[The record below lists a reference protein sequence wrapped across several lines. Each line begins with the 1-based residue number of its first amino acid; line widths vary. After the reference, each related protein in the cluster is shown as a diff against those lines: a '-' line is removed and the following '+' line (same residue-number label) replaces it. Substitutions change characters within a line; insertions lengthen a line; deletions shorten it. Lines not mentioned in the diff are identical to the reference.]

1 RIITIEQGKPLE
13 QAIQEVEASASF
25 ISWFAEEAKRTYG
38 AVIPSRQSDVR
49 QLTTMHPLGPV
60 AAFTPWNYPFSQ
72 AARKVGAALASGCS
86 VILKGPE
93 HTPSSPV
100 HLVQVLIDAGLPN
113 EALAL
118 LYGDAPAIA
127 AQLIESDAIRKISF
141 TGSTQVGKQLMRAA
155 GATMK
160 RTTMELGGH
169 APVLVFDD
177 LD

>member
-1 RIITIEQGKPLE
+1 
-13 QAIQEVEASASF
+13 
-25 ISWFAEEAKRTYG
+25 
-38 AVIPSRQSDVR
+38 QSDVR

-177 LD
+177 LDLVRVAEQLATMKLRNAGQNCLAPTRILVQESDRKSVV